1 MVDDEDAIDQ
11 ARAWF
16 TYFPRSWREDPPSYR
31 AEPPSRELTADMVPA
46 EEALDEATR
55 VYRWFRRLSGDARKR
70 NRIVDAIYK
79 GI

>member
-1 MVDDEDAIDQ
+1 MDGLRVA
-11 ARAWF
+11 ARGVLS
-16 TYFPRSWREDPPSYR
+16 PE
-31 AEPPSRELTADMVPA
+31 EMVPA

-55 VYRWFRRLSGDARKR
+55 VYRWFRRLSGDARKK